1 MTQLPQAM
9 ALLGNV
15 FDKYAGKDGDSKTL
29 TKNELSELLHKELDM
44 KPSNKGDVDKFFK
57 ALDNDGDGVV
67 NFQEYVTFVA
77 ALCSMC
83 KGQ

>member
-1 MTQLPQAM
+1 MAQLMQAVDS
-9 ALLGNV
+9 LLNV

-44 KPSNKGDVDKFFK
+44 KPSNKGAVEEFFK

-67 NFQEYVTFVA
+67 TFQEYVIFVVS
-77 ALCSMC
+77 LCMMC